1 MQFVGADHSETIQ
14 CSANARTGAEA
25 YTADGFDKW
34 FSFHGHPGGVA
45 IGSDDTVW
53 VSDSRSAAIWQI
65 APDGTCTP
73 VIEPTMISRVGGP
86 TPRHSHRQVS
96 RWPPTARSMWLIRAV
111 IVSVL

>member
-14 CSANARTGAEA
+14 CRDTRTGAEA

-73 VIEPTMISRVGGP
+73 VIKPAMISRCRWARRRAAHIGRSRGGP
-86 TPRHSHRQVS
+86 RRL
-96 RWPPTARSMWLIRAV
+96 ALCG
-111 IVSVL
+111 